1 MAYTV
6 DKMAISSR
14 RSVIYIFYSTQN
26 HVLGTKMGDSC
37 LLGISKQMKQNN
49 FEGEQ
54 IALRWALYFDIF
66 NYYKTC
72 QYMHL
77 NITF

>member
-1 MAYTV
+1 
-6 DKMAISSR
+6 
-14 RSVIYIFYSTQN
+14 
-26 HVLGTKMGDSC
+26 MGDSC
-37 LLGISKQMKQNN
+37 VLGISKQMKQNN